1 MLMFPSTRRWHLA
14 RKQSRG
20 ELRSGSQGANPS
32 GPLAIASSVKS
43 RPCHRWRTGST
54 VQTQTAIRLA
64 DDRVASAAMVAPLVA
79 TEDVSGLL
87 IALRVGRSF
96 AATDALTASRI
107 SELLALEVAR
117 EGFADRDQKHR
128 RQAF

>member
-1 MLMFPSTRRWHLA
+1 MAFSSTGALCRHQTA
-14 RKQSRG
+14 RKDVQRQNPG
-20 ELRSGSQGANPS
+20 LTTDPARPDADVSQH
-32 GPLAIASSVKS
+32 ASVTS
-43 RPCHRWRTGST
+43 RPRTGST

-79 TEDVSGLL
+79 TENVSGLL

-128 RQAF
+128 RQAFA